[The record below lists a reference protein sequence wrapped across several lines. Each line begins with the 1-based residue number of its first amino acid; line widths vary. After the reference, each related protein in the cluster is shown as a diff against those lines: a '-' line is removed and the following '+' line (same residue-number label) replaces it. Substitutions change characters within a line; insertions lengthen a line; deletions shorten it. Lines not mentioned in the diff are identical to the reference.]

1 MPEKADRIRPADYVV
16 HMYLTMEYGCTR
28 YNFVTRIPKISE
40 AEWVVMEV
48 VWRRHPVT
56 ALEVV
61 QQLTAHKQWQ
71 DQTIRTMLRRLIRK
85 KALTYHAEGKVYY
98 YAPSVSREQCVRGES
113 RSFLERVFGGTAHP
127 LLVQL
132 VQETKLSPEEIAE
145 LKRILRDKEKK

>member
-1 MPEKADRIRPADYVV
+1 MSQPPR
-16 HMYLTMEYGCTR
+16 
-28 YNFVTRIPKISE
+28 ISE

-61 QQLTAHKQWQ
+61 QQLSHYKQWQ

-85 KALTYHAEGKVYY
+85 KALSYRAEGKTYY
-98 YAPSVSREQCVRGES
+98 YSPAVSREQCVRGES
-113 RSFLERVFGGTAHP
+113 RSFLERVFGGAAHP

-132 VQETKLSPEEIAE
+132 VQEAKLSPEEIAE
-145 LKRILRDKEKK
+145 LKRILRDKEKR

>member
-1 MPEKADRIRPADYVV
+1 MPQLPR
-16 HMYLTMEYGCTR
+16 
-28 YNFVTRIPKISE
+28 ISE

-48 VWRRHPVT
+48 VWKQNPIT

-61 QQLTAHKQWQ
+61 QHLADRKEWQ

-85 KALTYHAEGKVYY
+85 KALTYRAEGKVFF
-98 YAPSVSREQCVRGES
+98 YAPAVSREQCVREES
-113 RSFLERVFGGTAHP
+113 QSFLERVFGGAAQP

-132 VQETKLSPEEIAE
+132 VQESRLSADDIAE

>member
-1 MPEKADRIRPADYVV
+1 MAR
-16 HMYLTMEYGCTR
+16 TS
-28 YNFVTRIPKISE
+28 PKISD

-48 VWRRHPVT
+48 IWKRHPIT

-85 KALTYHAEGKVYY
+85 KALTYKASGKIYY
-98 YAPSVSREQCVRGES
+98 YEPAVSREQCVRVES
-113 RSFLERVFGGTAHP
+113 RSFLERIFGGAAQP

-132 VQETKLSPEEIAE
+132 MQESRLSPDEIAE
-145 LKRILRDKEKK
+145 LRRILRDKEKPR

>member
-1 MPEKADRIRPADYVV
+1 M
-16 HMYLTMEYGCTR
+16 TST
-28 YNFVTRIPKISE
+28 PKISE

-48 VWRRHPVT
+48 VWRQNPIT

-85 KALTYHAEGKVYY
+85 KALTYKAEGKVYY
-98 YAPSVSREQCVRGES
+98 YAPAVSREQCVRGES
-113 RSFLERVFGGTAHP
+113 RSFLERVFGGAAQP

-132 VQETKLSPEEIAE
+132 VQEAKLSADEIAE
-145 LKRILRDKEKK
+145 LKKILRDKEKP

>member
-1 MPEKADRIRPADYVV
+1 MGKSPR
-16 HMYLTMEYGCTR
+16 
-28 YNFVTRIPKISE
+28 ISE

-61 QQLTAHKQWQ
+61 RQLAAHKQWQ

-85 KALTYHAEGKVYY
+85 KALSYRAEGKTYY
-98 YAPSVSREQCVRGES
+98 YSPAVSREQCVRGES
-113 RSFLERVFGGTAHP
+113 RSFLERVFGGAAHP

-132 VQETKLSPEEIAE
+132 VQEAKLSPEEIAE
-145 LKRILRDKEKK
+145 LKRILRNKEKR

>member
-1 MPEKADRIRPADYVV
+1 MPS
-16 HMYLTMEYGCTR
+16 
-28 YNFVTRIPKISE
+28 IPKISE

-48 VWRRHPVT
+48 VWKKSPIT

-85 KALTYHAEGKVYY
+85 KALTYKAEGKVYY
-98 YAPSVSREQCVRGES
+98 YAPAVSRDQCVRGES
-113 RSFLERVFGGTAHP
+113 RSFLERVFGGAAQP

-132 VQETKLSPEEIAE
+132 VQESRLSSDEIAE
-145 LKRILRDKEKK
+145 LKKILRDKEKK